1 LRITMGKNN
10 SKESSSKAAPS
21 KAAAKPKASPAKATP
36 KKASP
41 AKSEP
46 KKEESKPK
54 AEPKKAE
61 PKVEPK
67 AEPKVEAKEE
77 SKVEEKKAEKV
88 DVVDDPSTIEDE
100 ELTALF
106 AKLTEAKD
114 ATSLLKKYLTKDVF
128 DALKNKKTALGC
140 DLKSCV
146 RSGCENLDSGIGVYA
161 SDADAYVVFADLLN
175 RVICDYHKIDSLDGF
190 KHPSQNFAFDDAF
203 TGNVDETGEFVLS
216 TRIRVA
222 RNVAG
227 YPLRGG
233 MDEKQTIELEQ
244 KVKAILEGLEDED
257 LKGKY
262 HPLEG
267 MDEKTRAQLVADHF
281 LFKKGDRFLASA
293 GINNFWP
300 KGRGIFF
307 NDAKTF
313 LVWINEEDA
322 LRIISMEQGGNVKA
336 VFNRLEKAVNILC
349 KKLDFAFS
357 PQLGYLTACPT
368 NIGCGERASVH
379 IKLPLL
385 STEYSEIETIA
396 TKFNLQIRGVHGE
409 HSESK
414 GGVYDVSNKRRLGIT
429 EWDGVK
435 DLVEGTTAL
444 IAAEKALQSAAE
456 EAANAEVAK
465 AEAAEEEKKQAE
477 QAAADELKA
486 EEAKKVEAARVKAE
500 AEQAEAEKVKAELEE
515 AERVKAEAAEA
526 ERVKAEEEK
535 AAADKLK
542 AEEEAEAAKLK
553 AEAEEAERVK
563 AEAEEA
569 ERVKAEEAE
578 VARVKAEAEEAERV
592 KAEAEEAERVKEEA
606 EVARVKA
613 EAEEAERV
621 KAEEE
626 AARVKAE
633 EEEKAAAEAEEEKAR
648 LKAEEEEKEKEAE
661 AERVKA
667 EEEAAQVKAE
677 EEKAAAEEEAAR
689 VKAEEEK
696 AAAEEEAAKVEA
708 EAEEPAA
715 EEEAVEAEA
724 DADAEVEADAEVAA
738 DEE

>member
-77 SKVEEKKAEKV
+77 AKVEEKKAEKV

-592 KAEAEEAERVKEEA
+592 KAE
-606 EVARVKA
+606 
-613 EAEEAERV
+613 
-621 KAEEE
+621 EE

>member
-1 LRITMGKNN
+1 MRITMGKNN

-77 SKVEEKKAEKV
+77 AKVEEKKAEKV

-592 KAEAEEAERVKEEA
+592 KAE
-606 EVARVKA
+606 
-613 EAEEAERV
+613 
-621 KAEEE
+621 EE